1 VTGEEFMELYLG
13 STELR
18 QYIVDQAKR
27 RSRRKELQEEYVQ
40 EAWLAVSCAPGGYC
54 VEAYCELVDKAIYS
68 GYWQQNKNRLM
79 QTKYLNSIYSSETI
93 EEGEDFEMPLDERID
108 YWHLAVDVHYK
119 MKHKKYG
126 VGEN

>member
-18 QYIVDQAKR
+18 QYIVDTAKR

-54 VEAYCELVDKAIYS
+54 IEAYAELVDKV
-68 GYWQQNKNRLM
+68 
-79 QTKYLNSIYSSETI
+79 IYSSYWKNRKEYILHDSARLHAEAKGRQT
-93 EEGEDFEMPLDERID
+93 PERITDNDKGFMVDD
-108 YWHLAVDVHYK
+108 YNQNRRY
-119 MKHKKYG
+119 
-126 VGEN
+126 